1 MSDFLGF
8 NVEAA
13 KSQEVWSGSLPPIP
27 EGEYQM
33 MASTCDKCKTKD
45 GTGEY
50 WKFEFVITDGEYE
63 GRKIYQMFNTINKNE
78 TAQNIG
84 RSQFKRY
91 MEVIGNFNPD
101 TEADL
106 LNIAFLAQVKCVDN
120 EWTDA
125 NGVQRK
131 NIKNEITKIDPVKS
145 AAPAPKKGGKKK
157 TAKAE
162 EETTETKPWD

>member
-1 MSDFLGF
+1 MSTLLGF
-8 NVEAA
+8 DTNETKA
-13 KSQEVWSGSLPPIP
+13 QEVWSGSLPPLP

-33 MASTCDKCKTKD
+33 MASTCEKCKTKD

-50 WKFEFVITDGEYE
+50 WKFEFIVTDGDYE

-106 LNIAFLAQVKCVDN
+106 LNIAFLAQIKCVDN

-131 NIKNEITKIDPVKS
+131 NIKNEIKKIDPIKS
-145 AAPAPKKGGKKK
+145 VASSPKKSGKKK
-157 TAKAE
+157 AAKESE
-162 EETTETKPWD
+162 EPEEKKPWD